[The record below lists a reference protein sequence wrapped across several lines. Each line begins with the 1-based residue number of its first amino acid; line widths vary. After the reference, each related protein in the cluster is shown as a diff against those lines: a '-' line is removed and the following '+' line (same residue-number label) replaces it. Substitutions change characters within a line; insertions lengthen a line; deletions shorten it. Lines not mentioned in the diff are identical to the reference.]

1 MPHNASSFP
10 NRYAGV
16 AVVVVTML
24 ALGGCMTSNKPPEP
38 PSAEADGAASAATAE
53 AAAPPAGNAAKT
65 AGASA
70 TGRYVDPLITKA
82 PRHANQPAVAPT
94 SSAAPPGSGFPDAP
108 SQPAGS
114 IAGTVTQPTGV
125 RAGSFS
131 IFSSGQGAVAG
142 QPDGP
147 VAGAPQPGTGLG
159 AKNGGVFAPRQPL
172 PPATCPT
179 DNSGQPLNC

>member
-1 MPHNASSFP
+1 MPHNASSFSF
-10 NRYAGV
+10 RYPAV
-16 AVVVVTML
+16 AVAVLTML
-24 ALGGCMTSNKPPEP
+24 ALSGCMTSKKPPEP

-53 AAAPPAGNAAKT
+53 AAADNRAKP

-70 TGRYVDPLITKA
+70 TGRYVDPFVTKA
-82 PRHANQPAVAPT
+82 PRHANQPAVAPM
-94 SSAAPPGSGFPDAP
+94 SATASTATGFPDAP